1 MSIETSLLRSR
12 RSRSLG
18 LPPSHFPPFLFP
30 PPPPPWCPSA
40 EPPEPELALAHLLTV
55 HTEVLLVVLEAAG
68 LHGLTLHHLH
78 HLIAALLSDLLAGD

>member
-30 PPPPPWCPSA
+30 PAPPWWPPA
-40 EPPEPELALAHLLTV
+40 DPPEPDLALAHLLTV
-55 HTEVLLVVLEAAG
+55 HTEVLLVVQEAAG